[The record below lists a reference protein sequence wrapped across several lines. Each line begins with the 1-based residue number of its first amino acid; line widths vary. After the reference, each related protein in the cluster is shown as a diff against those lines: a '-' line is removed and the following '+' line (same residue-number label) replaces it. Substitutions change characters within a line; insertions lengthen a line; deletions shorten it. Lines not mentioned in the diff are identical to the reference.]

1 VADQPAVDL
10 GGFVGG
16 VVVEDEVHLVLG
28 GDLAVELVDCADGVV
43 RRCAPAPQLTLSRA
57 AHSGRP
63 TSELQIHC
71 YRLGSV
77 QDAEDLLQQTLLAAW
92 RGIGGDEERASVRTW
107 LYRIAANRCLNPLL
121 YRDEGDDERVVG
133 WNRARRAH
141 KPMPIDDDRLLNV
154 IELLA
159 ELEAEAMHKLFWDE

>member
-1 VADQPAVDL
+1 
-10 GGFVGG
+10 VGG

-43 RRCAPAPQLTLSRA
+43 RRCAPAPQLTLSWA

-63 TSELQIHC
+63 TTELQIHC

-77 QDAEDLLQQTLLAAW
+77 QDAEDLSQQTLLAAW

-121 YRDEGDDERVVG
+121 YRDEG
-133 WNRARRAH
+133 WARRCRRRWGGRDSSTQRD
-141 KPMPIDDDRLLNV
+141 PDGLQLGVLLEGLQPLSRPPEPEV
-154 IELLA
+154 S
-159 ELEAEAMHKLFWDE
+159 